1 VGIVASGVALGAAPA
16 AFAHATL
23 VSTTPADGAVL
34 KRSPPRVSV
43 RFDETVS
50 TPFDALRVLDSDG
63 KRIDTGRD
71 TRPAADEVAVALSP
85 SLPRGTYTVA
95 WRVTSAD
102 THPVHGAF
110 VFSVG
115 KPSGDAGAVGAAAL
129 ARDATPRHV
138 SLGFGVVRF
147 LRLTLVLLAAGAAL
161 MLALAPLG
169 RRVELAAAGAA
180 AALVPVALA
189 GLVYDGAAA
198 SGFGLV
204 DAGRW
209 RVVETVLQTRFGVV
223 WMLQVG
229 LAVVLAVALLARRR
243 VVAAVAGVV
252 LAGATTAAAHASADG
267 IVAIVADGA
276 HVVAAAAWFGGLAA
290 TALALAAARG
300 ERWPLA
306 AQVVPR
312 FSLLA
317 TGAVAVLIAAGVV
330 SAYLELGAW
339 RGLWDTTY
347 GRLVLIKVG
356 LLLPV
361 LALGAFNNRVSVPGL
376 RVELAAVRRRFVQ
389 AAAAE
394 LVLLTGILTVTAAL
408 VQEPPAK
415 AQVVRSGPF
424 ATTTHLGPYELDL
437 TVDPARTGANDIHL
451 YLLRHSGQPA
461 NADEARLYASLP
473 AAGIGPI
480 HYHGAAAGPG
490 HYAFNQ
496 IRLPVPGTWALRFE
510 VRFGSFDQYETTVD
524 VPIRKD

>member
-1 VGIVASGVALGAAPA
+1 
-16 AFAHATL
+16 
-23 VSTTPADGAVL
+23 
-34 KRSPPRVSV
+34 
-43 RFDETVS
+43 VS

-63 KRIDTGRD
+63 KRVDTGRD
-71 TRPAADEVAVALSP
+71 TRPAADEVAVALP
-85 SLPRGTYTVA
+85 ASLPRDTYTVA

-115 KPSGDAGAVGAAAL
+115 NPSADASAVGASVL
-129 ARDATPRHV
+129 AGEATPRRV

-147 LRLTLVLLAAGAAL
+147 LRFALVLLAAGAAL
-161 MLALAPLG
+161 MLARAPLG

-180 AALVPVALA
+180 AALVPVSLA

-204 DAGRW
+204 DAARW
-209 RVVETVLQTRFGVV
+209 SVVETVLQTRFGVV
-223 WMLQVG
+223 WMLQAG
-229 LAVVLAVALLARRR
+229 LAVVVALALLARRR
-243 VVAAVAGVV
+243 VVAATVGVV
-252 LAGATTAAAHASADG
+252 LAGATTAASHASTDG
-267 IVAIVADGA
+267 LVAIVADGA
-276 HVVAAAAWFGGLAA
+276 HVVAAAAWVGGLAA
-290 TALALAAARG
+290 TALALVLARG
-300 ERWPLA
+300 ERWQLA
-306 AQVVPR
+306 ARIVPR

-317 TGAVAVLIAAGVV
+317 TGAVAVLIVAGIV
-330 SAYLELGAW
+330 SAYLEVGAW

-347 GRLVLIKVG
+347 GRLVLLKVV

-389 AAAAE
+389 AAAVE
-394 LVLLTGILTVTAAL
+394 LVLIAALLAITAAL

-424 ATTTHLGPYELDL
+424 TTTTHLGSYELDL
-437 TVDPARTGANDIHL
+437 TVDPARAGTNDVHL

-461 NADEARLYASLP
+461 DADEARLYASLP

-490 HYAFNQ
+490 HYAFDQ
-496 IRLPVPGTWALRFE
+496 IRLPVPGTWALRLE
-510 VRFGSFDQYETTVD
+510 VRFGSFDQYETTLD